1 MIRSLLPVVEIA
13 DNFPSYNLPPSP
25 PPAPYVP
32 FHLTLDDYKAN
43 FNPLGLLRQDV
54 LREMKGSSDEYRSAN
69 KGGHGIWEF
78 LEDIGK
84 PDETGDFQHE
94 IVCVYFTEAIVQQ
107 GKDGLSRVMAEVV
120 KGWKD
125 QGKFPG
131 PLAGWRNELYSI
143 YAASYSSGLNQG
155 PPTSPIMLGA
165 GTFDNVAFHL
175 ERAAC
180 ALFGLATF
188 GVHMTAYEGEGSEM
202 KVWVPRRSKTKATWP
217 GRLDNTVA
225 GGTTAG
231 STPFETIVKECDEEA
246 HLPEDFVTKRLKNTG
261 VCTYFYITDEGFL
274 QPEVEY
280 IYDLPLPP
288 SGSAEYIKPR
298 PHDDEVESFALLSI
312 DALIEALHSG
322 DMKPNCGLVFVDFLI
337 RHGFI
342 TPENEPSFLEIVWR
356 MKRTLGV
363 AMPGI

>member
-13 DNFPSYNLPPSP
+13 DNFPSYDLPPSP
-25 PPAPYVP
+25 PPSPYVP
-32 FHLTLDDYKAN
+32 FHLTLEDYQN
-43 FNPLGLLRQDV
+43 NLFPLGLLRQDV
-54 LREMKGSSDEYRSAN
+54 LREMKNTSDQYKDIHGE
-69 KGGHGIWEF
+69 GIWEF
-78 LEDIGK
+78 QENIGK
-84 PDETGDFQHE
+84 PDESGIFLHE
-94 IVCVYFTEAIVQQ
+94 IICVYFNENILKK
-107 GKDGLSRVMAEVV
+107 GKEGLSEIIANVV

-131 PLAGWRNELYSI
+131 PLAGWRNELYTI
-143 YAASYSSGLNQG
+143 YASPKSSGLNQNSKVNPIILG
-155 PPTSPIMLGA
+155 P
-165 GTFDNVAFHL
+165 GTFKNVAFHL

-188 GVHMTAYEGEGSEM
+188 GVHMTAYEGEGFDM

-225 GGTTAG
+225 GGITAG
-231 STPFETIVKECDEEA
+231 STPIETMVKECDEEA
-246 HLPEDFVTKRLKNTG
+246 NLPEDFVRKRLKNTG

-280 IYDLPLPP
+280 IYDLPLPF
-288 SGSAEYIKPR
+288 SNSSEYIKPR
-298 PHDDEVESFALLSI
+298 PHDDEVESFALLTIPELI
-312 DALIEALHSG
+312 DALYSG

-342 TPENEPSFLEIVWR
+342 TPENEPNFLEIIWR
-356 MKRTLGV
+356 MKRTLGI